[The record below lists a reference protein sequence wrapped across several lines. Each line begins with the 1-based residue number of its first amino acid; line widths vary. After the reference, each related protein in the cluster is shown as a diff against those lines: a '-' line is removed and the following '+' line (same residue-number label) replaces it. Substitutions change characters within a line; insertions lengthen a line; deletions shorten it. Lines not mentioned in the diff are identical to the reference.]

1 MKIKYIGHACF
12 LVLTAD
18 GMRILT
24 DPYEPDCYDGALKYR
39 PIREEADVVLVSHS
53 HPDHSGAAYVPGKPV
68 VIDRPG
74 PSSVGSVEISGIQ
87 VWHDAS
93 GGAERG
99 ENIIFRIAADDL
111 VVCHLG
117 DVGHGLDSGTARKL
131 RPVDVLLIPVGGYF
145 TADQKAV
152 DDIISDLD
160 PALVIPMH
168 YKTSGCDFPIAPV
181 EDFLKGRG
189 DVSRPGSS
197 EISLKA
203 GDVPGGTL
211 VLEPA
216 NLP

>member
-24 DPYEPDCYDGALKYR
+24 DPYEPDCYDRALKYR
-39 PIREEADVVLVSHS
+39 PIREEADIVLVSHG

-74 PSSVGSVEISGIQ
+74 FSSVGSVEFSGIQ

-117 DVGHGLDSGTARKL
+117 DVGHGLDSGTGRKL

-145 TADQKAV
+145 TADEKAV
-152 DDIISDLD
+152 DDIIADLD

-168 YKTSGCDFPIAPV
+168 YKTAGCDFPIAPV
-181 EDFLKGRG
+181 GDFLKGRG
-189 DVSRPGSS
+189 NVSRPGSS

-203 GDVPGGTL
+203 GDVPRGIL